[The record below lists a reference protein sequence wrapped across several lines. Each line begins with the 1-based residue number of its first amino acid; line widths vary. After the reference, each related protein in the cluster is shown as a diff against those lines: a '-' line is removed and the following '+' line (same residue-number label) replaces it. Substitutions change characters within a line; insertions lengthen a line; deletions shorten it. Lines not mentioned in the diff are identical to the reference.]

1 MGVTQGDVDILGA
14 GPAGLQVARF
24 LLRRCSSDVYLYEE
38 HGKIGRPIHCTGLV
52 SLEGLRKEIGVTGKD
67 LVINAFRG
75 AFFFSPSHL
84 KLLVERPTT
93 VAVLVDRERLEE
105 YLYEEVLS
113 LGARVALGRR
123 VDFTD
128 FCSIVKR
135 KNSFGVVAGGA
146 RYLDDAKK
154 IFLLPALQY
163 DIKVEDAVG
172 IHDHV
177 FIFLGEKFSH
187 GLFAWAI
194 PMGDDTYKV
203 GVASRG
209 KTLLRMKYL
218 LKALSEV
225 GIVPQRIVRVYGGLV
240 YTGGLVERVVRGG
253 LLYIGDAAGQTKPTT
268 GGGLAYLSLA
278 ARILSNAISNGKP
291 YSYEK
296 KVKGVLGPEIKL
308 QFTLRKMLNSMS
320 DSELDDVFRGIKE
333 MGGEELASREGSM
346 DQQAP
351 LIRKIS
357 VKYLLGRPSFA
368 LKLLFKYFLG

>member
-1 MGVTQGDVDILGA
+1 
-14 GPAGLQVARF
+14 
-24 LLRRCSSDVYLYEE
+24 
-38 HGKIGRPIHCTGLV
+38 
-52 SLEGLRKEIGVTGKD
+52 
-67 LVINAFRG
+67 
-75 AFFFSPSHL
+75 
-84 KLLVERPTT
+84 
-93 VAVLVDRERLEE
+93 
-105 YLYEEVLS
+105 
-113 LGARVALGRR
+113 
-123 VDFTD
+123 
-128 FCSIVKR
+128 
-135 KNSFGVVAGGA
+135 
-146 RYLDDAKK
+146 
-154 IFLLPALQY
+154 
-163 DIKVEDAVG
+163 
-172 IHDHV
+172 
-177 FIFLGEKFSH
+177 
-187 GLFAWAI
+187 
-194 PMGDDTYKV
+194 MGDDTYRV

-278 ARILSNAISNGKP
+278 ARILSSAISNGKP

-308 QFTLRKMLNSMS
+308 QFALRKMLNSMS